1 MLINQTPE
9 ADATDAPSWH
19 EVYERAAHEP
29 NDLVR
34 EVRCAVEYGMHDP
47 RDSVEM
53 LSASEETTRAVV
65 TALSSPWSLYTP
77 QDAATVAAGLFVQLE
92 HQAEALQELGR
103 AVGRIAGRGET
114 VLPAPAG
121 PGQPAN
127 LADALAAL
135 RSVSEQVRSL
145 VARHAPGIVRTL
157 DAAPASAPIGAD
169 MHETVAAVAGLLTE
183 QHDGTVTL
191 NRHHEDG
198 EFEDPDD
205 DFGCGCDITFHTA
218 EDVYTFHRGDS
229 EWSLVKES
237 DGRELSDGSTVYDTY
252 DTLSVSLGT
261 AHPQQ
266 LTDSIL
272 RIVANDQQ
280 AQQAQQD
287 FSGGLRSVPTGR
299 T

>member
-1 MLINQTPE
+1 MLITQTPE

-19 EVYERAAHEP
+19 EVYKRAAHES
-29 NDLVR
+29 NDLVG

-47 RDSVEM
+47 RDSVGM
-53 LSASEETTRAVV
+53 VSAAEETTQAVV

-135 RSVSEQVRSL
+135 QSVSEQVRAL
-145 VARHAPGIVRTL
+145 VARHAPATVRAL

-169 MHETVAAVAGLLTE
+169 VHETVVAVAGLLAE
-183 QHDGTVTL
+183 QHDGTVAL
-191 NRHHEDG
+191 NRRHEDG
-198 EFEDPDD
+198 AFEDPDD
-205 DFGCGCDITFHTA
+205 GFGCGCDITLHTA
-218 EDVYTFHRGDS
+218 EEEYTFYRGDS

-237 DGRELSDGSTVYDTY
+237 DGRELSDGSTVYDTH
-252 DTLSVSLGT
+252 DSLSVSLRT

-266 LTDSIL
+266 LTGSIL
-272 RIVANDQQ
+272 RLVANDQQ
-280 AQQAQQD
+280 D
-287 FSGGLRSVPTGR
+287 FFSGLRVVPGGTA
-299 T
+299 